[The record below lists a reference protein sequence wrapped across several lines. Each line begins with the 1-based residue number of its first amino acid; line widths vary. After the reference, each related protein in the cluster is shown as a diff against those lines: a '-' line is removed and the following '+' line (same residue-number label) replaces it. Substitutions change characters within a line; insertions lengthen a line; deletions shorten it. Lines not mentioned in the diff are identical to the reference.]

1 MISAYRKRFAVELF
15 YHRTN
20 KVCHTSSANKF
31 DSGRT
36 TSGTLSSAHPTST
49 NQTLLELQ
57 AVSENCG
64 DEDQSKTSTARDG
77 DKSNTAARD
86 DNQSNTVARDDNQ
99 SNTAARDADQ
109 EHRARRSA
117 LKTGYTTV
125 AQYTKVPGSRSKELY
140 DFIFLEGTELTE

>member
-20 KVCHTSSANKF
+20 KVCHTSLANKF

-64 DEDQSKTSTARDG
+64 DEDQSKTSTAGDG
-77 DKSNTAARD
+77 DK
-86 DNQSNTVARDDNQ
+86 

-140 DFIFLEGTELTE
+140 DFIFSEGTELTE